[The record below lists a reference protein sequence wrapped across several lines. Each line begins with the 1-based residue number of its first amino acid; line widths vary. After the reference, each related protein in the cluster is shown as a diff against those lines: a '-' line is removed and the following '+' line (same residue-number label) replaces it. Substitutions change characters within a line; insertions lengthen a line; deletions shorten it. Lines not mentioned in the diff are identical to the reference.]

1 MFKHLTKTSK
11 YPIGIDIGAYA
22 VRLVQLEQCGSE
34 VGVAASSEQA
44 LDLGLPEHGP
54 VREKCVAEAI
64 HLGMAEGNFK
74 GNRVVTSIPANQV
87 IYKNIRIPVMPA
99 NELKAAVAWE
109 AADRLHLSP
118 DDVQLQYHNVGE
130 VRQGDENKQE
140 IILLAVTKKNI
151 SEHVALLTECNLTP
165 LAVESAPSALARW
178 ANYHQSGEESDQAIV
193 VLDLGYDTSKILICH
208 HGRVLFYKQIESA
221 GRQINQD
228 LAGKLDMSVADI
240 DQSRIKLPEDGNKI
254 DTDDGVSD
262 MKPGDATLLR
272 TLNESMRLVADELT
286 RELNLCLRYY
296 GVTFRGHRPEHAC
309 VTGGMS
315 REPMFLRMIQESSG
329 MILNVAPMLNN
340 QNLQHDSILASGLA
354 MRLPSHSIQGGQ
366 AA

>member
-22 VRLVQLEQCGSE
+22 VRMVQFEQHGSE
-34 VGVAASSEQA
+34 IAVAASSEQA
-44 LDLGLPEHGP
+44 LDPGLPKKGP
-54 VREKCVAEAI
+54 VREKCVTEAI
-64 HLGMAEGNFK
+64 RLGMAEGNFK
-74 GNRVVTSIPANQV
+74 GTRVVTSIAASQV

-99 NELKAAVAWE
+99 DELKAAVAWE
-109 AADRLHLSP
+109 AADRLHLSL
-118 DDVQLQYHNVGE
+118 DDIELQYHNVGE

-151 SEHVALLTECNLTP
+151 SEHVAILTECNLTP
-165 LAVESAPSALARW
+165 VAVESAPSALARW
-178 ANYHQSGEESDQAIV
+178 ANYYQSGKANDQAVV

-221 GRQINQD
+221 GRQVNQD
-228 LAGKLDMSVADI
+228 LASKLEMSIADI
-240 DQSRIKLPEDGNKI
+240 DQARIKLSEEGNEI
-254 DTDDGVSD
+254 DTDDGVLG
-262 MKPGDATLLR
+262 MKSGQATLSR
-272 TLNESMRLVADELT
+272 TLNKSIRLVADELT
-286 RELNLCLRYY
+286 RELSLCLRYY

-329 MILNVAPMLNN
+329 MKLDVAPVLNN